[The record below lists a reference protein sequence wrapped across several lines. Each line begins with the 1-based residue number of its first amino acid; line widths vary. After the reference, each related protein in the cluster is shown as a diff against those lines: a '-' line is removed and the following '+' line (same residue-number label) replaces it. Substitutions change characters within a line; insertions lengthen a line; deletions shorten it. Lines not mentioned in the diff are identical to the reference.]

1 MSIEKNTAENVIN
14 KKDQNFNSS
23 EIIKKSIINNFKKN
37 YTIFLNR
44 KGKNTFD
51 INLMKLIY
59 TEITILMGETLNLD
73 LKARNK
79 FLLANIY
86 IGEASKLAQKE
97 LLFSNAEFWPN
108 CHDIDV
114 LISKHLSIE
123 YLLFISDICFSIEYL
138 FNIKLLTSCLI

>member
-1 MSIEKNTAENVIN
+1 MDQGKRIEKNTAENMIN

-79 FLLANIY
+79 FLLPRMKILKKIPKNN
-86 IGEASKLAQKE
+86 G
-97 LLFSNAEFWPN
+97 N
-108 CHDIDV
+108 
-114 LISKHLSIE
+114 
-123 YLLFISDICFSIEYL
+123 LFIQFLRYFKNF
-138 FNIKLLTSCLI
+138 FN